1 MGGGRCRP
9 SAWRPGTPWVETAAT
24 AHHGLGGERSAALT
38 RSHARLQVRKPRLV
52 VVCGLRLDCWTVV
65 SLWLGANLF
74 LLSRK
79 QWWSGLGG
87 EESQPGDRT
96 EEGTAQIAR
105 LRGDRLLPRSAGP
118 AVFPGSQA
126 SLLQTVLERKELG
139 GAAPLGHVQAPGY
152 AAGCPCLCSA
162 RPGKECKEV
171 PMEMTFW

>member
-87 EESQPGDRT
+87 EESQPGRQNGR
-96 EEGTAQIAR
+96 GTAQIAR
-105 LRGDRLLPRSAGP
+105 LCVGTGSSPEVLVLRCSRALRPHFCRQCWRGRSWAVQPRLATCRHLVTQLAAHAFAR
-118 AVFPGSQA
+118 
-126 SLLQTVLERKELG
+126 LDLG
-139 GAAPLGHVQAPGY
+139 RNARR
-152 AAGCPCLCSA
+152 CLW
-162 RPGKECKEV
+162 K
-171 PMEMTFW
+171 